1 KDVDA
6 DGCLELG
13 EIIACG
19 TNEKCENDA
28 CVAKCVDACVL
39 GTKTCSANNINECV
53 LGSEGCSIWRTTSC
67 ETGKKCINGVCVP
80 EECVPEWICGAWSE
94 CVDGIAGTKT
104 RTCEEKC
111 SKATKIETA
120 ACADVKEF
128 IEEQI
133 PTPEPFIAPLSDEVR
148 EIYVTSRTTSGGRIY
163 TISDA
168 KTGQEVAQIDIDYK
182 KLTADLSMKVLPSV
196 GLPSIEM
203 PKAGIKMTAYLIFA
217 ILAIS
222 VLIVYIAGLWK
233 FLPKAKILKK
243 KNK

>member
-1 KDVDA
+1 
-6 DGCLELG
+6 
-13 EIIACG
+13 
-19 TNEKCENDA
+19 
-28 CVAKCVDACVL
+28 
-39 GTKTCSANNINECV
+39 
-53 LGSEGCSIWRTTSC
+53 
-67 ETGKKCINGVCVP
+67 
-80 EECVPEWICGAWSE
+80 
-94 CVDGIAGTKT
+94 
-104 RTCEEKC
+104 
-111 SKATKIETA
+111 
-120 ACADVKEF
+120 
-128 IEEQI
+128 
-133 PTPEPFIAPLSDEVR
+133 LSDEVR